1 MTGFAERRRTK
12 VGRHLLAAPA
22 VLCATLILAG
32 CGDMSRFQTASR
44 PPAAAPAKPA
54 RPAVQTPTAEREHE
68 RILASYGGAY
78 DDPQLEALINKTV
91 ERLVAASERPD
102 LAYKVTIL
110 NSGAVNAFALPTGQL
125 YVTRGLVA
133 LANDTSEL
141 SSVLSHEMA
150 HVLAKH
156 AAIREDQARQAALVT
171 HVVTEMGTDPDLT
184 ALALAK
190 SKLTMASFSRA
201 QEFEADGIGVGISAR
216 AHFDPYGAARF
227 LTAME
232 RNAALKA
239 GKPSLD
245 PRSQDFLSSHPATP
259 ERVQNAQAN
268 ARQYSSP
275 AQGERDR
282 ETYLAAIDNIV
293 YGEDPSEGFVRGRR
307 FLHPKL
313 GFTFQ
318 APEGFT
324 LDNTA
329 QAVIGVREGGS
340 QAMRFDV
347 VRVPAEQKLTE
358 YLNSGWMENVDKAST
373 EELTIN
379 GFPAASAVAHGEQ
392 WQFRIYALRFGSDV
406 YRFIFATR
414 HKTTESER
422 NARETVA
429 SFRRLTLDEIQAA
442 RPLRIKVIPCSPA
455 IPWNRCLTAWRASI
469 IPRSVFACSTT
480 SISTRRS
487 KYAIGSRSW
496 WTSAY
501 SATQFCSSRS
511 ASGRGNSERSE
522 NTVHRSAKSPAE
534 RPGFLI
540 LQVLLNQLRSF
551 VGDRRVVAIGINVA
565 IRLGILT
572 PPWRRGAGSW
582 RAGLRFP

>member
-1 MTGFAERRRTK
+1 MTTVTGSIEQCNAKTK
-12 VGRHLLAAPA
+12 RRHLAALAG
-22 VLCATLILAG
+22 LCAALMLSG
-32 CGDMSRFQTASR
+32 CGDMARFQTAAA
-44 PPAAAPAKPA
+44 PAAAPAKPTRTA
-54 RPAVQTPTAEREHE
+54 SAPSPAAEREHE

-78 DDPQLEALINKTV
+78 DDPKLESLITKTV
-91 ERLVAASERPD
+91 NRLVAASERPD
-102 LAYKVTIL
+102 LTYKVTIL

-125 YVTRGLVA
+125 YVTRGLIA

-156 AAIREDQARQAALVT
+156 AAIREDQAKQAAIVT
-171 HVVTEMGTDPDLT
+171 RVVKEMGNDPDIT

-227 LTAME
+227 LTSME

-239 GKPSLD
+239 GRASID

-268 ARQYSSP
+268 ARQYTSP
-275 AQGERDR
+275 EGGERDH

-318 APEGFT
+318 APDGFA

-329 QAVIGVREGGS
+329 QAVIGVREGGE

-347 VRVPAEQKLTE
+347 VRVPADQSLGD

-373 EELTIN
+373 EQLTIN
-379 GFPAASAVAHGEQ
+379 GFPAASVTARGDQ
-392 WQFRIYALRFGSDV
+392 WQFRVYALRFGSDV
-406 YRFIFATR
+406 YRFIFATKQ
-414 HKTTESER
+414 KTAESER
-422 NARETVA
+422 NARETVR
-429 SFRRLTLDEIQAA
+429 SFRRLTLEEIQAA
-442 RPLRIKVIPCSPA
+442 RPLRIRVITVQPGDTVESLSHRMAGVDHPEERFRILNGLDERAKVKV
-455 IPWNRCLTAWRASI
+455 R
-469 IPRSVFACSTT
+469 
-480 SISTRRS
+480 
-487 KYAIGSRSW
+487 
-496 WTSAY
+496 
-501 SATQFCSSRS
+501 
-511 ASGRGNSERSE
+511 
-522 NTVHRSAKSPAE
+522 
-534 RPGFLI
+534 
-540 LQVLLNQLRSF
+540 
-551 VGDRRVVAIGINVA
+551 DRVKIVVD
-565 IRLGILT
+565 
-572 PPWRRGAGSW
+572 
-582 RAGLRFP
+582 

>member
-1 MTGFAERRRTK
+1 MLCAALTLGSCGDL
-12 VGRHLLAAPA
+12 GRFQVAAPA
-22 VLCATLILAG
+22 ST
-32 CGDMSRFQTASR
+32 
-44 PPAAAPAKPA
+44 PAKPT
-54 RPAVQTPTAEREHE
+54 RPAAQTPAAEREHE

-78 DDPQLEALINKTV
+78 DDPRLEELITKTV
-91 ERLVAASERPD
+91 DRLVAASERPD

-133 LANDTSEL
+133 LASDTSEL

-156 AAIREDQARQAALVT
+156 ASIREDQARQAAIVT
-171 HVVTEMGTDPDLT
+171 RVMTDMGNDPDLS

-190 SKLTMASFSRA
+190 SKLTMASFSRQ

-216 AHFDPYGAARF
+216 AQFDPYGAARF

-232 RNAALKA
+232 RNAAMKA
-239 GKPSLD
+239 GRASGD

-275 AQGERDR
+275 QGGERDR
-282 ETYLAAIDNIV
+282 EAYLAAIDNIV

-318 APEGFT
+318 APDSFT

-329 QAVIGVREGGS
+329 QAVIGVREGGN

-347 VRVPAEQKLTE
+347 VRVPAEQSLGD

-373 EELTIN
+373 EDLTIN

-392 WQFRIYALRFGSDV
+392 WQFKVYALRFGSDV
-406 YRFIFATR
+406 YRFIFAAKQ
-414 HKTTESER
+414 KTTESDR
-422 NARETVA
+422 NARETVG

-442 RPLRIKVIPCSPA
+442 RPLRLK
-455 IPWNRCLTAWRASI
+455 I
-469 IPRSVFACSTT
+469 I
-480 SISTRRS
+480 
-487 KYAIGSRSW
+487 
-496 WTSAY
+496 
-501 SATQFCSSRS
+501 
-511 ASGRGNSERSE
+511 
-522 NTVHRSAKSPAE
+522 TVQPGDTVESLSHRMAGVDRPAE
-534 RPGFLI
+534 RFR
-540 LQVLLNQLRSF
+540 LLNGLDAHSQVKPR
-551 VGDRRVVAIGINVA
+551 DRVKIVVD
-565 IRLGILT
+565 
-572 PPWRRGAGSW
+572 
-582 RAGLRFP
+582 

>member
-1 MTGFAERRRTK
+1 MT
-12 VGRHLLAAPA
+12 
-22 VLCATLILAG
+22 
-32 CGDMSRFQTASR
+32 RFQTDPSSSAK
-44 PPAAAPAKPA
+44 PIKPA
-54 RPAVQTPTAEREHE
+54 RAAAHTPASDHEHD
-68 RILASYGGAY
+68 RILASYGGVY
-78 DDPQLEALINKTV
+78 DNPKLEALINKTV
-91 ERLVAASERPD
+91 ARLVAASERPD
-102 LAYKVTIL
+102 LTYKVTIL

-150 HVLAKH
+150 HVLVKH
-156 AAIREDQARQAALVT
+156 ATIREDQARQAALVS

-190 SKLTMASFSRA
+190 SKLTLASFSRT

-216 AHFDPYGAARF
+216 AHFDPFGAARF
-227 LTAME
+227 MAAME
-232 RNAALKA
+232 SNAALKA
-239 GKPSLD
+239 GKPSLY

-259 ERVQNAQAN
+259 ERVQNAQAT
-268 ARQYSSP
+268 ARQYSAP
-275 AQGERDR
+275 PQGERDR
-282 ETYLAAIDNIV
+282 ETYLDAIDNVV

-318 APEGFT
+318 APEGFA

-358 YLNSGWMENVDKAST
+358 YLNSGWMENVNKAST

-379 GFPAASAVAHGEQ
+379 GFPAASAVASGEE

-414 HKTTESER
+414 RKTTESER
-422 NARETVA
+422 NARETVG

-442 RPLRIKVIPCSPA
+442 RPLRIKVI
-455 IPWNRCLTAWRASI
+455 
-469 IPRSVFACSTT
+469 
-480 SISTRRS
+480 
-487 KYAIGSRSW
+487 
-496 WTSAY
+496 
-501 SATQFCSSRS
+501 
-511 ASGRGNSERSE
+511 
-522 NTVHRSAKSPAE
+522 TVQPGDTVESLSHRMAGVDHPAE
-534 RPGFLI
+534 RF
-540 LQVLLNQLRSF
+540 
-551 VGDRRVVAIGINVA
+551 RVVNG
-565 IRLGILT
+565 LD
-572 PPWRRGAGSW
+572 P
-582 RAGLRFP
+582 RAQVIVRSRVKIVVD

>member
-1 MTGFAERRRTK
+1 M
-12 VGRHLLAAPA
+12 
-22 VLCATLILAG
+22 
-32 CGDMSRFQTASR
+32 
-44 PPAAAPAKPA
+44 
-54 RPAVQTPTAEREHE
+54 
-68 RILASYGGAY
+68 
-78 DDPQLEALINKTV
+78 
-91 ERLVAASERPD
+91 SERPD

-141 SSVLSHEMA
+141 SSVLAHEMA

-156 AAIREDQARQAALVT
+156 AAIREGQAKQAALVT
-171 HVVTEMGTDPDLT
+171 RVVKEMGNDPDIT

-227 LTAME
+227 LTSME

-239 GKPSLD
+239 GRASID

-275 AQGERDR
+275 WNSERDHDD
-282 ETYLAAIDNIV
+282 YLAAIDNIV

-318 APEGFT
+318 APEGFA

-329 QAVIGVREGGS
+329 QAVIGVREGGE

-347 VRVPAEQKLTE
+347 VRVPADQSLGD
-358 YLNSGWMENVDKAST
+358 YLNSGWMENVDKNST
-373 EELTIN
+373 EQLTIN
-379 GFPAASAVAHGEQ
+379 GFPAASVSARGDQ
-392 WQFRIYALRFGSDV
+392 WQFRVYALRFGSDV

-414 HKTTESER
+414 HKTLASER
-422 NARETVA
+422 NARETVR
-429 SFRRLTLDEIQAA
+429 SFRRLTLQEIQAA
-442 RPLRIKVIPCSPA
+442 RPLRIKVI
-455 IPWNRCLTAWRASI
+455 
-469 IPRSVFACSTT
+469 
-480 SISTRRS
+480 
-487 KYAIGSRSW
+487 
-496 WTSAY
+496 
-501 SATQFCSSRS
+501 
-511 ASGRGNSERSE
+511 
-522 NTVHRSAKSPAE
+522 TVQPGDTVESLSHRMAGVDRPEQRFRVLNGLDAHAKVKV
-534 RPGFLI
+534 R
-540 LQVLLNQLRSF
+540 
-551 VGDRRVVAIGINVA
+551 DRVKIVVD
-565 IRLGILT
+565 
-572 PPWRRGAGSW
+572 
-582 RAGLRFP
+582 